1 MATGEGCISRLHAF
15 MYEAVGGDGRQ
26 EEVLGM
32 TTNDN
37 KQSNHNQNGNVSYL
51 IIFLLPL
58 FLCTAKGRSHELLES
73 RVRG

>member
-1 MATGEGCISRLHAF
+1 
-15 MYEAVGGDGRQ
+15 
-26 EEVLGM
+26 M

-58 FLCTAKGRSHELLES
+58 FFYVLQKVVPTSYLNQES
-73 RVRG
+73 EA

>member
-1 MATGEGCISRLHAF
+1 
-15 MYEAVGGDGRQ
+15 
-26 EEVLGM
+26 M

-73 RVRG
+73 RVRGLELNRY